1 MRYPMIKKT
10 ISIRSLLLSVFLLLM
25 IFPLTVAIITYKK
38 ENEISQK
45 QVSQY
50 LLQTVEQTQR
60 ALDANLAE
68 IDRLTWPLLYQQS
81 LDFLDSPLETP
92 YQLFQANQKFRDMV
106 YIYLFRGRLDHIRD
120 IYLVTTDHQ
129 VLSTNTLFYSFHQ
142 IEADNFRYIV
152 DQLENQPLKMNWFS
166 DKWAIFRSQE
176 GFQTPIH
183 ASVTA
188 VRRLNDS
195 NTSQLRGYLF
205 VQLNDRFINENVG
218 NVHIGSTGSFTI
230 SDAIGDVIY
239 QQDSSLFQS
248 PNMSETIRMLPK
260 QGQGI
265 EVVDSKWLLAYNT
278 SSTSGWHMSAVVP
291 LRELLVPNQRILQ
304 YLIIIAGLGI
314 VIFVIVSVLLAMAIS
329 KPVIHLARLMS
340 TTSIDNLHMRENV
353 GSIREISILQRNF
366 NRLRERIQQLLHDNE
381 VQQKEKR
388 DALMQAMQ
396 MQIQPHF
403 LYNTLDTIYWMS
415 KEYEAD
421 TISKLVTA
429 LGRFFRFTLHAGQ
442 EWTSMKKELDHVE
455 NYLKIQSFRYKD
467 KLQYDIQMDPAL
479 KNVYVMPL
487 ILQPLVENALE
498 HGIAKMSKGGKVY
511 ITVAREGDRVCLS
524 VFNTGGG
531 IDIEKAKKL
540 LQSSD
545 SSEHVGMRNVD
556 QRIKMAFGHE
566 YGIQFSPS
574 QEEGALVLV
583 YIPYRAEVTR

>member
-1 MRYPMIKKT
+1 
-10 ISIRSLLLSVFLLLM
+10 
-25 IFPLTVAIITYKK
+25 
-38 ENEISQK
+38 
-45 QVSQY
+45 
-50 LLQTVEQTQR
+50 
-60 ALDANLAE
+60 
-68 IDRLTWPLLYQQS
+68 
-81 LDFLDSPLETP
+81 
-92 YQLFQANQKFRDMV
+92 
-106 YIYLFRGRLDHIRD
+106 
-120 IYLVTTDHQ
+120 
-129 VLSTNTLFYSFHQ
+129 
-142 IEADNFRYIV
+142 
-152 DQLENQPLKMNWFS
+152 
-166 DKWAIFRSQE
+166 
-176 GFQTPIH
+176 
-183 ASVTA
+183 
-188 VRRLNDS
+188 
-195 NTSQLRGYLF
+195 
-205 VQLNDRFINENVG
+205 
-218 NVHIGSTGSFTI
+218 
-230 SDAIGDVIY
+230 
-239 QQDSSLFQS
+239 
-248 PNMSETIRMLPK
+248 
-260 QGQGI
+260 
-265 EVVDSKWLLAYNT
+265 
-278 SSTSGWHMSAVVP
+278 
-291 LRELLVPNQRILQ
+291 
-304 YLIIIAGLGI
+304 LIIIAGLGI
-314 VIFVIVSVLLAMAIS
+314 LIFIIVSVLLAMAIS

-388 DALMQAMQ
+388 DALMQALQ

-421 TISKLVTA
+421 SISKLVTA
-429 LGRFFRFTLHAGQ
+429 LGRFFQFTLHSGQ

-455 NYLKIQSFRYKD
+455 NYLQIQSFRYKD
-467 KLQYDIQMDPAL
+467 KLQYDIQMDPSL

-531 IDIEKAKKL
+531 IDIEKAKKH

-556 QRIKMAFGHE
+556 QRIKMAFGPE

-574 QEEGALVLV
+574 QEEGAIVLV

>member
-1 MRYPMIKKT
+1 M

-25 IFPLTVAIITYKK
+25 IFPLTVAVITYKK

-81 LDFLDSPLETP
+81 LDFLDSPLESA
-92 YQLFQANQKFRDMV
+92 YQLFQANQKFRDMM
-106 YIYLFRGRLDHIRD
+106 YMYLFRGRLDHIRD
-120 IYLVTTDHQ
+120 IYLITANQQ
-129 VLSTNTLFYSFHQ
+129 VLSTNKLFYSFDQ
-142 IEADNFRYIV
+142 IESGHFRYIV

-176 GFQTPIH
+176 GFQTPIRE
-183 ASVTA
+183 SVTA
-188 VRRLNDS
+188 VRKLNDS
-195 NTSQLRGYLF
+195 NTSQLRAYLF
-205 VQLNDRFINENVG
+205 VQLNDRFISEIVG
-218 NVHIGSTGSFTI
+218 NVHIGSTGSFMI
-230 SDAIGDVIY
+230 SDAGGDVIY
-239 QQDSSLFQS
+239 QQDSALFEN
-248 PNMSETIRMLPK
+248 PAMKETIRKLHK

-265 EVVDSKWLLAYNT
+265 QVVDSKWLLAYNT
-278 SSTSGWHMSAVVP
+278 SSTSGWQMSAVVP
-291 LRELLVPNQRILQ
+291 LRELVVPNQRILQ
-304 YLIIIAGLGI
+304 YLIIIAGLGTL
-314 VIFVIVSVLLAMAIS
+314 IFVIVSVLLAMAIS
-329 KPVIHLARLMS
+329 RPVIHLARLMS

-366 NRLRERIQQLLHDNE
+366 NRLRERIQQLLRDNE

-388 DALMQAMQ
+388 DALLQAMQ

-421 TISKLVTA
+421 SISKLVTA
-429 LGRFFRFTLHAGQ
+429 LGRFFRFTLHSGQ

-455 NYLKIQSFRYKD
+455 NYLQIQSFRYKD
-467 KLQYDIQMDPAL
+467 KLEYDIQMDPSL
-479 KNVYVMPL
+479 KNALVMPL

-498 HGIAKMSKGGKVY
+498 HGIAKMSKGGKVSVNV
-511 ITVAREGDRVCLS
+511 TKEGDRVVLS
-524 VFNTGGG
+524 VFNTGNG

-540 LQSSD
+540 LQSPD
-545 SSEHVGMRNVD
+545 SSEHLGMRNVD
-556 QRIKMAFGHE
+556 QRIKMAFGPE
-566 YGIQFSPS
+566 YGIRFSPS
-574 QEEGALVLV
+574 QREGALVLV
-583 YIPYRAEVTR
+583 YIPFRTEVAG

>member
-1 MRYPMIKKT
+1 MIKKT

-81 LDFLDSPLETP
+81 LDFLDNSLETP

-120 IYLVTTDHQ
+120 IYLVTADHQ
-129 VLSTNTLFYSFHQ
+129 VLSTNTSLYAFDQ
-142 IEADNFRYIV
+142 IDAGHFRYIM
-152 DQLENQPLKMNWFS
+152 DQLESEPLKMNWFS

-195 NTSQLRGYLF
+195 NTSELRGYLF
-205 VQLNDRFINENVG
+205 VQLNDRFISENVG
-218 NVHIGSTGSFTI
+218 NVRIGSTGSFMI
-230 SDAIGDVIY
+230 SDAAGDVIY
-239 QQDSSLFQS
+239 QQDSALFQNLS
-248 PNMSETIRMLPK
+248 MSETIQNLPK

-265 EVVDSKWLLAYNT
+265 QVVDAKWLLAFNT
-278 SSTSGWHMSAVVP
+278 SPTSGWQMTAVVP
-291 LRELLVPNQRILQ
+291 LRELLVPNQRVLQ
-304 YLIIIAGLGI
+304 YLIIIAGLGTL
-314 VIFVIVSVLLAMAIS
+314 IFIIVSVLLAMAIS

-366 NRLRERIQQLLHDNE
+366 NRLRERIQQLLLDNE
-381 VQQKEKR
+381 RQQKEKR
-388 DALMQAMQ
+388 EALMQAMQ

-421 TISKLVTA
+421 SISKLVTA
-429 LGRFFRFTLHAGQ
+429 LGRFFRFTLHSGQ

-455 NYLKIQSFRYKD
+455 NYLQIQSFRYKD
-467 KLQYDIQMDPAL
+467 KLKYEIQMDPSL
-479 KNVYVMPL
+479 QHIYVMPL

-498 HGIAKMSKGGKVY
+498 HGIAKMSKGGKVS
-511 ITVAREGDRVCLS
+511 ITVAREGERVRLS
-524 VFNTGGG
+524 VFNTGSG

-540 LQSSD
+540 LQSTD

-556 QRIKMAFGHE
+556 QRIKMAFGQE
-566 YGIQFSPS
+566 YGIRFSSS

-583 YIPYRAEVTR
+583 YIPYQMEAAK

>member
-1 MRYPMIKKT
+1 MFNRM

-25 IFPLTVAIITYKK
+25 IFPLTVAVITYKK

-81 LDFLDSPLETP
+81 LDFLDSPLESA
-92 YQLFQANQKFRDMV
+92 YQLFQANQKFRDMM
-106 YIYLFRGRLDHIRD
+106 YMYLFRGRLDHIRD
-120 IYLVTTDHQ
+120 IYLITANQQ
-129 VLSTNTLFYSFHQ
+129 VLSTNKLFYSFDQ
-142 IEADNFRYIV
+142 IESGHFRYIV

-176 GFQTPIH
+176 GFQTPIRE
-183 ASVTA
+183 SVTA
-188 VRRLNDS
+188 VRKLNDS
-195 NTSQLRGYLF
+195 NTSQLRAYLF
-205 VQLNDRFINENVG
+205 VQLNDRFISEIVG
-218 NVHIGSTGSFTI
+218 NVHIGSTGSFMI
-230 SDAIGDVIY
+230 SDAGGDVIY
-239 QQDSSLFQS
+239 QQDSALFEN
-248 PNMSETIRMLPK
+248 PAMKETIRKLHK

-265 EVVDSKWLLAYNT
+265 QVVDSKWLLAYNT
-278 SSTSGWHMSAVVP
+278 SSTSGWQMSAVVP
-291 LRELLVPNQRILQ
+291 LRELVVPNQRILQ
-304 YLIIIAGLGI
+304 YLIIIAGLGTL
-314 VIFVIVSVLLAMAIS
+314 IFVIVSVLLAMAIS
-329 KPVIHLARLMS
+329 RPVIHLARLMS

-366 NRLRERIQQLLHDNE
+366 NRLRERIQQLLRDNE

-388 DALMQAMQ
+388 DALLQAMQ

-421 TISKLVTA
+421 SISKLVTA
-429 LGRFFRFTLHAGQ
+429 LGRFFRFTLHSGQ

-455 NYLKIQSFRYKD
+455 NYLQIQSFRYKD
-467 KLQYDIQMDPAL
+467 KLEYDIQMDPSL
-479 KNVYVMPL
+479 KNALVMPL

-498 HGIAKMSKGGKVY
+498 HGIAKMSKGGKVSVNV
-511 ITVAREGDRVCLS
+511 TKEGDRVVLS
-524 VFNTGGG
+524 VFNTGNG

-540 LQSSD
+540 LQSPD
-545 SSEHVGMRNVD
+545 SSEHLGMRNVD
-556 QRIKMAFGHE
+556 QRIKMAFGPE
-566 YGIQFSPS
+566 YGIRFSPS
-574 QEEGALVLV
+574 QREGALVLV
-583 YIPYRAEVTR
+583 YIPFRTEVAG